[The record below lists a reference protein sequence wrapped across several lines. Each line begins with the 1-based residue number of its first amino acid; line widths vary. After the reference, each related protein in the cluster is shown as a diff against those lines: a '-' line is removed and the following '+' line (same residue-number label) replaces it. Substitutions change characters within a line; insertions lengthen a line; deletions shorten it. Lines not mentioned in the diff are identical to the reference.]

1 MSVFRAAAGEPAYR
15 PPDAPHPDAPAHRV
29 PHQRTPDHGY
39 PEGPTEPLGAARE
52 NPGPFGPAREHPG
65 PFSAGRESP
74 GAFGAGRESSG
85 PSGALRENRGPFGPG
100 RESPAPFG
108 APGENAGPF
117 ATAREEPGSPGA
129 ARESLG
135 PAGARRESPPA
146 VAPEPEPARGRRP
159 RRRFGVAVAVLL
171 SLLALLASAAAGWF
185 SWRALE
191 ATRALA
197 PPGRDLPSA
206 APEPARH
213 RPPQPAQYPVA
224 YAKEP
229 LRLQVACA
237 AVLHLDLD
245 EPRAD
250 AAEVLAD
257 LRYDG
262 GCGTRPPQL
271 SLGVGAAGGS
281 RQVSADADAADC
293 DRAIRTGPLGRGL
306 QVEVKEGTAV
316 CVLTAAVPA
325 GLVLVEIIDVGGSG
339 TAGLRATSW
348 RVPEDR

>member
-1 MSVFRAAAGEPAYR
+1 MSVFRASAGEPAHR
-15 PPDAPHPDAPAHRV
+15 PPVPPRPAVPGHRV
-29 PHQRTPDHGY
+29 PHQRAPEHGY
-39 PEGPTEPLGAARE
+39 PDGPTEPLGGEESRDPLGEAVARERAASFAEAAPRERAAPLGEAAARE
-52 NPGPFGPAREHPG
+52 R
-65 PFSAGRESP
+65 
-74 GAFGAGRESSG
+74 
-85 PSGALRENRGPFGPG
+85 
-100 RESPAPFG
+100 
-108 APGENAGPF
+108 
-117 ATAREEPGSPGA
+117 A
-129 ARESLG
+129 ARERAARG
-135 PAGARRESPPA
+135 NVARDTPVAPPPVRARR
-146 VAPEPEPARGRRP
+146 RP
-159 RRRFGVAVAVLL
+159 GVVMAVLFSL
-171 SLLALLASAAAGWF
+171 SALLVSGAAGWF
-185 SWRALE
+185 SWRVLE
-191 ATRALA
+191 ATRAAATPRHA
-197 PPGRDLPSA
+197 PAPVAAEPVRNRPSLP
-206 APEPARH
+206 ER
-213 RPPQPAQYPVA
+213 YPVA

-237 AVLHLDLD
+237 AVLHMDLD

-281 RQVSADADAADC
+281 SRVTADADAADC

-306 QVEVKEGTAV
+306 QVEVKEGAAV

-348 RVPEDR
+348 RVP